1 MRLPLSPLL
10 LFAALT
16 TLPAAGQYRPQQ
28 APLEILAEAPVPVP
42 LRWSEGWPLVRVKVN
57 GSDAGWFKIATGWEV
72 SVISRG
78 AAERLNLPV
87 ISALGALS
95 GFEDMPGAPRRTWRR
110 ADSLEFGGAKSEGVW
125 IMDGGGELES
135 IGRRTKELYGEP
147 LSGLLGWDLL
157 CSAPF
162 LLDYPALTLTWQKQA
177 APGETAVKMP
187 LLAPHTVPWVEVT
200 AGSGAKARAIINT
213 AGTTLTVEHSFLLAN
228 HEKIWRGR
236 RSGGP
241 LQYLGPPTDDDPLD
255 PGPVIMRW
263 PAERWVTVDWGGR
276 KVSSLAGV
284 WTGAAAVPHDLQIG
298 YSLLRHGRLLCDGPG
313 HALWWTATEQ
323 SPERNAPGR
332 SERPAPPVMQ
342 ALLFSAVVHDDAEAV
357 RALTAGGV
365 PVEATDQ
372 SPGVDGPLAE
382 ACKRAAGKAAQAL
395 LDKGARVNSS
405 GLPPEQLA
413 PLDYAARAGDT
424 QLLKSLL
431 RNGAATSAPRG
442 PAALA
447 LAVQSGNAAAVSLLQ
462 ASVPKTEVITAEMVQ
477 QACGAGLLSLAKERH
492 DARHKASPAAAAWNL
507 AYAAGLEQA
516 LLLGHED
523 VVDWLV
529 KTGGTEA
536 ARQGVELQPLLA
548 AILPGRMGKTAAV
561 RERMVKTLLAAKA
574 DPNASRSGIS
584 PLLAAARHGNAAIVR
599 ALLAA
604 GARADA
610 VDFKGRNALHR
621 AAAAN
626 QPTELIAPLL
636 RRGLDLDDEDPL
648 TQLTPLAEYARQGN
662 VKACTALLDAGADA
676 NAAAAPG
683 TSPLSMTAAGV
694 SSDEGALAV
703 LTLLLERGAT
713 LERLSSAPGSTERG
727 TVLRIAIASGRTAL
741 LEPLVKAG
749 AEVNG
754 DLLQGVTPLALA
766 AAAAGPDIV
775 SRLIELGAN
784 PNAVD
789 RPGLSV
795 LAHAAAAGRLQN
807 CALLIAKGAS
817 PNAARPSEIPP
828 LWAAADGGHFT
839 AARLLLDAGADPA
852 ARHPETGQTA
862 ADLAASRRDTA
873 MLEVLTKKRAEADA
887 P

>member
-1 MRLPLSPLL
+1 MSLL
-10 LFAALT
+10 HILLCATVT
-16 TLPAAGQYRPQQ
+16 TLPAAGQSRPQQ
-28 APLEILAEAPVPVP
+28 VPLKIIAETPAPLP

-72 SVISRG
+72 SVISREF
-78 AAERLNLPV
+78 AEQLNLPV
-87 ISALGALS
+87 VSALGALS
-95 GFEDMPGAPRRTWRR
+95 GFEDFPGAQRRTWRR
-110 ADSLEFGGAKSEGVW
+110 ADTLELGGVKAEGVW
-125 IMDGGGELES
+125 LMDGGGELES

-162 LLDYPALTLTWQKQA
+162 LLDYPALTLTWQRQP

-187 LLAPHTVPWVEVT
+187 LLAPHAVPWVEVT
-200 AGSGAKARAIINT
+200 AGSGVTARAIINT

-228 HEKIWRGR
+228 HEKTWRGR

-241 LQYLGPPTDDDPLD
+241 LQYFGPPTDDDPLD
-255 PGPVIMRW
+255 PGPVVMRW

-276 KVSSLAGV
+276 KVTSLAGI

-298 YSLLRHGRLLCDGPG
+298 YSLLRRGRLLCDGPG
-313 HALWWTATEQ
+313 QTIWWTATDH

-332 SERPAPPVMQ
+332 SERPPPPVMQ
-342 ALLFSAVVHDDAEAV
+342 ALLYSAVLHDDAEAV
-357 RALTAGGV
+357 RALASAGV

-395 LDKGARVNSS
+395 LDKGARVNPA

-413 PLDYAARAGDT
+413 PLDYAARSGDT
-424 QLLKSLL
+424 TLLKTLL
-431 RNGAATSAPRG
+431 RNGTATAGPRG
-442 PAALA
+442 PAALG
-447 LAVQSGNAAAVSLLQ
+447 LAVQSGHAAAVSLLQ
-462 ASVPKTEVITAEMVQ
+462 ARVPKPEVITAEMVQ
-477 QACGAGLLSLAKERH
+477 QACGGGLLSLAKERH
-492 DARHKASPAAAAWNL
+492 EARHKASPAAAAWNL
-507 AYAAGLEQA
+507 DYAAGLEQA
-516 LLLGHED
+516 LLLGHEE

-529 KTGGTEA
+529 KIGGKEA
-536 ARQGVELQPLLA
+536 ANQGVELQPLLA
-548 AILPGRMGKTAAV
+548 AILPGRMEKTDAM

-584 PLLAAARHGNAAIVR
+584 PLLAAVRHGNAAIVR
-599 ALLAA
+599 TLLAA

-610 VDFKGRNALHR
+610 VDFKGRNPLHR

-648 TQLTPLAEYARQGN
+648 TQLTPLAEYARHGN
-662 VKACTALLDAGADA
+662 VKACTALLEAGADA
-676 NAAAAPG
+676 NAGATQG
-683 TSPLSMTAAGV
+683 VTPLSMTASAGA
-694 SSDEGALAV
+694 SSDGDALAV

-713 LERLSSAPGSTERG
+713 LERPSSAQGGADRAA
-727 TVLRIAIASGRTAL
+727 VLRMAIASGRTAL

-775 SRLIELGAN
+775 SRLIELGAD
-784 PNAVD
+784 PKAVD

-795 LAHAAAAGRLQN
+795 LAHAAAAGRVQN
-807 CALLIAKGAS
+807 CALLLAKGSS
-817 PNAARPSEIPP
+817 PNTAGPKEIPP

-862 ADLAASRRDTA
+862 ADLASARRDA
-873 MLEVLTKKRAEADA
+873 ALLEVLTKKRAEAAA